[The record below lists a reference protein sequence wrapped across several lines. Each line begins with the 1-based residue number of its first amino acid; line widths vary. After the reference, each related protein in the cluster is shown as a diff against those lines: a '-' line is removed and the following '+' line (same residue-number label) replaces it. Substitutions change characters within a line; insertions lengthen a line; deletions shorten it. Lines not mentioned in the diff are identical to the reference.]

1 MQSSLKPICMKP
13 FRFFTR
19 YWAAI
24 GGVLFVGLAFFV
36 GIWGSWLP
44 TMQRYMVLFF
54 MALLFHQFEEY
65 VFPGGFPAAAN
76 KGLFGE
82 KENLNVYPLNEL
94 SAVTVN
100 VFCVYPLYI
109 VGIFCYQWIWYDI
122 FIAYFTMAQVLMHC
136 FKMNSSLKS
145 WYCPGCFSALFVML
159 PLGIY
164 FLVQLAA
171 TETFPSYC
179 WWAPICA
186 FPVVAFLTILLPII
200 SFRRKD
206 TPYAFA
212 KYQDDEFEVR
222 HGIASLFRKEK

>member
-1 MQSSLKPICMKP
+1 MDLVRHLHC
-13 FRFFTR
+13 
-19 YWAAI
+19 
-24 GGVLFVGLAFFV
+24 LFYDGA
-36 GIWGSWLP
+36 GP
-44 TMQRYMVLFF
+44 D
-54 MALLFHQFEEY
+54 ALLQDEQLAE
-65 VFPGGFPAAAN
+65 
-76 KGLFGE
+76 
-82 KENLNVYPLNEL
+82 
-94 SAVTVN
+94 
-100 VFCVYPLYI
+100 
-109 VGIFCYQWIWYDI
+109 
-122 FIAYFTMAQVLMHC
+122 VLV
-136 FKMNSSLKS
+136 L
-145 WYCPGCFSALFVML
+145 PGCFSALFVML